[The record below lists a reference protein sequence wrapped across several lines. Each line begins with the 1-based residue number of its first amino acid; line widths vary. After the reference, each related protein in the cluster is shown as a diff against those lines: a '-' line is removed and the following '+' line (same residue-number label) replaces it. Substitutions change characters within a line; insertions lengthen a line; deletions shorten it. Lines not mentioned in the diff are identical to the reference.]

1 MEDATKIRKRGCSP
15 SSSTTSSVMQGYKFK
30 RAILVGKRGGG
41 MGSSTPVPTWR
52 MVGSRSP
59 SLILRAAAAS
69 PRYPPSLSG
78 RSRSGQ
84 GQGQGQGQPPVSAR
98 KLGATLWELN
108 ELPSPSPSP
117 SPRLPVKAAEERV
130 WRREKLKRS
139 VNSSSLPPHLSD
151 PSHSPTASEK
161 MERSGTGG
169 HRRRG
174 SSMSRRTKAD
184 NYDSRSNASFMEIE
198 TRSRCQTTSGST
210 VVGVKT
216 RLKDVSNA
224 LTTSKELVKIISRMW
239 NPDDQPSTS
248 MSLISAL
255 HSELERARLQINQLI
270 QEERSDNK
278 EISYLL
284 KRFSEE
290 KAAWK
295 SKEQE
300 AVEAAVDTITAEL
313 EVERKLRKRF
323 ESLNKKLG
331 KELAETKA
339 ALHKSMK
346 ELELEK
352 TANGGEEEEEDCT
365 DEGGN
370 SGESDLHSIDLRTQN
385 EELRERKSS
394 ANQVARRSAMLRSV
408 SNVLE
413 WGNGRNFEIDE
424 QVPRRSCGN
433 DIRRHTSAKGSKLVF
448 EGELVSSFSQQGEPW
463 PSRDP
468 YDGAVQGP
476 TILMGGSGMRGRVE
490 EGIDEGYYKVR
501 RSRR

>member
-15 SSSTTSSVMQGYKFK
+15 SSSTTSSVIQGYKFK

-84 GQGQGQGQPPVSAR
+84 GQGQPPVSAR

-108 ELPSPSPSP
+108 ELPSPST
-117 SPRLPVKAAEERV
+117 SPRLPVTAAEERV
-130 WRREKLKRS
+130 GRREKLKRS
-139 VNSSSLPPHLSD
+139 VNSNYLPPHLSD

-161 MERSGTGG
+161 MERSGTGS
-169 HRRRG
+169 HRRRE

-198 TRSRCQTTSGST
+198 TRSRCHTPSGST

-224 LTTSKELVKIISRMW
+224 LTTSKELLKIISRMW
-239 NPDDQPSTS
+239 SPDDQPSTS

-270 QEERSDNK
+270 REERSDNK

-290 KAAWK
+290 KVAWK

-300 AVEAAVDTITAEL
+300 VVEAAVDAITAEL

-323 ESLNKKLG
+323 EGLNKKLG
-331 KELAETKA
+331 KELDETKA

-346 ELELEK
+346 ELECK
-352 TANGGEEEEEDCT
+352 KRANGGEEEDEEEDCT
-365 DEGGN
+365 DDGGN

-385 EELRERKSS
+385 EELQWRKSF
-394 ANQVARRSAMLRSV
+394 ANQFARRSAMLRSV

-433 DIRRHTSAKGSKLVF
+433 DIMKYASAKGSKLVS
-448 EGELVSSFSQQGEPW
+448 EGELVSPFSQPGLPW
-463 PSRDP
+463 PSQDP

-476 TILMGGSGMRGRVE
+476 TMLMGGSGMRGRVE
-490 EGIDEGYYKVR
+490 EGIDEGYHKVR

>member
-1 MEDATKIRKRGCSP
+1 
-15 SSSTTSSVMQGYKFK
+15 
-30 RAILVGKRGGG
+30 

-84 GQGQGQGQPPVSAR
+84 GQGQPPVSAR

-108 ELPSPSPSP
+108 ELPSPST
-117 SPRLPVKAAEERV
+117 SPRLTAAEERV
-130 WRREKLKRS
+130 GRREKLKRS
-139 VNSSSLPPHLSD
+139 VNSNYLPPHLSD

-161 MERSGTGG
+161 MERSGTGS
-169 HRRRG
+169 HRRKE

-198 TRSRCQTTSGST
+198 TRSRCHTPSGST

-224 LTTSKELVKIISRMW
+224 LTTSKELLKIISRVW
-239 NPDDQPSTS
+239 SPDDQPSTS

-270 QEERSDNK
+270 REERSDNK

-300 AVEAAVDTITAEL
+300 VVEAAVDTITAEL

-323 ESLNKKLG
+323 EGLNKKLG
-331 KELAETKA
+331 KELDETKA

-346 ELELEK
+346 ELERK
-352 TANGGEEEEEDCT
+352 KIANGGEEDEEEDCT
-365 DEGGN
+365 DDGGN

-385 EELRERKSS
+385 EELQWRKSF
-394 ANQVARRSAMLRSV
+394 ANQFARRSAMLRSV

-424 QVPRRSCGN
+424 QVPRRS
-433 DIRRHTSAKGSKLVF
+433 
-448 EGELVSSFSQQGEPW
+448 
-463 PSRDP
+463 
-468 YDGAVQGP
+468 
-476 TILMGGSGMRGRVE
+476 
-490 EGIDEGYYKVR
+490 
-501 RSRR
+501 